1 MPRTVRT
8 LAALALLVPALSF
21 AQSKSDSATME
32 QVYEQRRAALLKEL
46 QTTQDSLGSL
56 RSARVRLEARI
67 DNVLAQSTQSRAN
80 QLLLSGDLNA
90 LLQLDAVLAQAQD
103 NMTAQRD
110 RMVALGDAVR
120 KRSGAVLVVL
130 FRADSAPNG
139 SVSGVQLSIDNSGAA
154 KHDYTTAMTTAL
166 SQGAVDELYRAEV
179 LPTVHSV
186 QASATMGGQP
196 VSTSLN
202 VQTNASSVTYVQFSV
217 KDGKVTASS
226 WTATG
231 TSP

>member
-8 LAALALLVPALSF
+8 LAALALLVPALSY
-21 AQSKSDSATME
+21 AQKTDSATME
-32 QVYEQRRAALLKEL
+32 QIYEQHRAALLKEL
-46 QTTQDSLGSL
+46 QTTQDSLGAL

-120 KRSGAVLVVL
+120 I
-130 FRADSAPNG
+130 SA
-139 SVSGVQLSIDNSGAA
+139 
-154 KHDYTTAMTTAL
+154 
-166 SQGAVDELYRAEV
+166 
-179 LPTVHSV
+179 
-186 QASATMGGQP
+186 
-196 VSTSLN
+196 STPR
-202 VQTNASSVTYVQFSV
+202 
-217 KDGKVTASS
+217 D
-226 WTATG
+226 
-231 TSP
+231 